1 MNINIVASI
10 VLFILSPLL
19 GVLTAFLNFSKKNRN
34 YIYFLISLIFFLV
47 FLKSPP
53 AFDAIRYL
61 QMYDEVNLNTLTEYS
76 NYYTFYLIC
85 YLFKFFSIPFYFIPS
100 TFVFFYLLS
109 LFKAFDLILINKKLF
124 SGKEKLYCLFFIL
137 VLVVFSNP
145 IYSSF
150 VMRNSLALSLFIY
163 ALVCNLYNLK
173 NRSYLF
179 FALSTFFHFSFGFL
193 TLFFLLVNNIR
204 ISKIVSISLLVIGT
218 FVSKYFLTFVISYI
232 PFASLGDQY
241 SSYLDYSQY
250 SQYSNNM
257 MIATYISYILKGGLI
272 LLIFF
277 IKPLTAFDSKLLNII
292 LWLLSLLGFLSISD
306 SAIDRFSNLAF
317 LLSLLFI
324 FSNLKY
330 AKYKFIYQFIIF
342 VIFLCFLIILD
353 IYMFRYSILKGS
365 YIMSSLLSPFQF
377 LFFTDGEYRDLLKYL
392 NYDGTWK

>member
-10 VLFILSPLL
+10 VIFILSPLL
-19 GVLTAFLNFSKKNRN
+19 GVLTALFNFSKKNRN
-34 YIYFLISLIFFLV
+34 FIYFLISFIFFLI

-61 QMYDEVNLNTLTEYS
+61 QMYDEVSLNTLTEYS
-76 NYYTFYLIC
+76 NYYTFYLVC
-85 YLFKFFSIPFYFIPS
+85 YIFKSLSIPFYFIPS

-109 LFKAFDLILINKKLF
+109 LFKAFDLIVINKNLF
-124 SGKEKLYCLFFIL
+124 SKKEKFYCLFFL
-137 VLVVFSNP
+137 VGLIVFSNP

-150 VMRNSLALSLFIY
+150 VMRNNLALSLFIY
-163 ALVCNLYNLK
+163 ALICNLYQLK

-193 TLFFLLVNNIR
+193 TLFFLVVNNIK
-204 ISKIVSISLLVIGT
+204 ISKILSLSLLIIGT
-218 FVSKYFLTFVISYI
+218 FVSKFFLTFIISYI
-232 PFASLGDQY
+232 PFSGLGDQY
-241 SSYLDYSQY
+241 SSYLEYSQY

-257 MIATYISYILKGGLI
+257 MIATYVSYFLKGSLI

-277 IKPLTAFDSKLLNII
+277 IKPLTSYDGKLLNII
-292 LWLLSLLGFLSISD
+292 LWFFALLGFLSISD
-306 SAIDRFSNLAF
+306 SAVERFSNLTF

-330 AKYKFIYQFIIF
+330 SRYKTICQFIVFIIF
-342 VIFLCFLIILD
+342 LLFLIILD
-353 IYMFRYSILKGS
+353 VYMFRYSILKGN
-365 YIMSSLLSPFQF
+365 YLASSLISPFQF
-377 LFFTDGEYRDLLKYL
+377 LFFSDNEYRDLLKYL